1 MAPALPDFW
10 RILMKLDLK
19 HILVVAVIAGSA
31 TIAFAQDAIKGMDM
45 GKGPADEGYAKAM
58 TTMQHDMMSMK
69 LTGDADKDFVM
80 MMIPHH
86 QAAIDMAKVELQY
99 GKDPEIRKLAEDIV
113 AAQDKEIATMKAW
126 QMKHG
131 S

>member
-1 MAPALPDFW
+1 
-10 RILMKLDLK
+10 MKLTIK
-19 HILVVAVIAGSA
+19 HILLSAVIAGSA
-31 TIAFAQDAIKGMDM
+31 TVAFAQDAMKGMDMKGMDM
-45 GKGPADEGYAKAM
+45 GKGPADEGYMKAM
-58 TTMQHDMMSMK
+58 TTMHQGMMSMK

-99 GKDPEIRKLAEDIV
+99 GKDPEIKKLAEEIV
-113 AAQDKEIATMKAW
+113 GAQDREIATMKAW